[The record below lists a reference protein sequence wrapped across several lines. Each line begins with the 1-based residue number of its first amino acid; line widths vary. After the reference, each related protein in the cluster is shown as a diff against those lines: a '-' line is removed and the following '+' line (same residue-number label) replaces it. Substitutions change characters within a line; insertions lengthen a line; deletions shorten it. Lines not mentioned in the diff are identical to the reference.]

1 VEFVRAAGIQSQT
14 VYVYDGFKIDQNY
27 RDCTCENIRQR
38 ESYGTLS
45 NPKVWVMQKPSR

>member
-27 RDCTCENIRQR
+27 RDWTCENIRQR